1 MKKAFENPSIHI
13 SKFHI
18 ENIITTSGE
27 YTQTAADNAKAAI
40 LGQRPNA
47 EIVSLKWTL

>member
-27 YTQTAADNAKAAI
+27 PQTAADNAKAAI

>member
-27 YTQTAADNAKAAI
+27 YTQTAADKAKDD
-40 LGQRPNA
+40 LTSKYSN
-47 EIVSLKWTL
+47 VNVVKLTW

>member
-27 YTQTAADNAKAAI
+27 HTQTAAEKATNN
-40 LGQRPNA
+40 LTSKYSD
-47 EIVSLKWTL
+47 VKVVKLTW